1 MSNFKT
7 VEEAKAFLTEN
18 GFYTGNLWCVE
29 DVQSKFECDEEQAQ
43 EVLDGALNNEATME
57 QIWFAI
63 DYHGEYEGLTRKED

>member
-7 VEEAKAFLTEN
+7 VEEAKAFLTEK

-29 DVQSKFECDEEQAQ
+29 DVQSKYNCTEEEAQ
-43 EVLDGALNNEATME
+43 EVLDDALQNDATME

-63 DYHGEYEGLTRKED
+63 DFHAEEQGLIKEEF

>member
-29 DVQSKFECDEEQAQ
+29 DVQSKFECDDDEALEI
-43 EVLDGALNNEATME
+43 LDGALQNEATME

-63 DYHGEYEGLTRKED
+63 HYHAEEEGLIRRED